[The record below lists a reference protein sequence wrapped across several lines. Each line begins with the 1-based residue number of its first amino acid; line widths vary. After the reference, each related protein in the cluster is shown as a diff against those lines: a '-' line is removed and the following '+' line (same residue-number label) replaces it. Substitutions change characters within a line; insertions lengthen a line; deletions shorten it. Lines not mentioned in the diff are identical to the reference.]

1 MELRLTSPKPVIGDC
16 PGGSMCSVPTDVPA
30 AERARWLAN
39 ISEALDAARDALV
52 VLDLKTEERELG
64 RELYLS
70 IEAARLEVRSLR
82 LSRSIRPRTIASET
96 D

>member
-1 MELRLTSPKPVIGDC
+1 MYP
-16 PGGSMCSVPTDVPA
+16 VPTDVRA
-30 AERARWLAN
+30 ADRARWLAN

-82 LSRSIRPRTIASET
+82 LSRSIRPRTITSET

>member
-1 MELRLTSPKPVIGDC
+1 MYR
-16 PGGSMCSVPTDVPA
+16 VPTDVRA
-30 AERARWLAN
+30 ADRARWLAN

-82 LSRSIRPRTIASET
+82 LSRSIRPRTITSET